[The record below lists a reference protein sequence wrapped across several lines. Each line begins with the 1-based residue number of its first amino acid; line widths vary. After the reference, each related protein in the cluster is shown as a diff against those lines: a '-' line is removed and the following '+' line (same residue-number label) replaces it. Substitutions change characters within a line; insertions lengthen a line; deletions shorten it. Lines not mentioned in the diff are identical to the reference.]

1 MAKGLRSKSKR
12 KNRAALRA
20 TLSEPIIKQRQEN
33 MAEELKN
40 NLEMKSGDT
49 IVNLKNVLNISNAV
63 VANSI
68 IDHGMENDLET
79 DEATNSKL
87 SIKSKP
93 KVFKGSRKSRGSNK
107 TLVWFK

>member
-20 TLSEPIIKQRQEN
+20 TLSEPIIKQRQEK
-33 MAEELKN
+33 MAEELKI

-49 IVNLKNVLNISNAV
+49 IVNLKNVLNISKIPPND
-63 VANSI
+63 NNDTEI
-68 IDHGMENDLET
+68 ENMIEIDDSNT
-79 DEATNSKL
+79 SSSK
-87 SIKSKP
+87 IKP
-93 KVFKGSRKSRGSNK
+93 KVFKGSRKSKISNK